1 MDTLNKILKA
11 LALLAIIIAA
21 GVFTVTQLM
30 GGAGQMEQSA
40 PPQVAPAPD
49 GPAPAQ
55 VEEPEITEPVA
66 IPAGDS
72 TQPAYKAVNQPK
84 VLQNVR
90 RKGKTYVSRTAGNL
104 TGQASQRD
112 WGFRGVA
119 TFNYTWGMES
129 TAFVEKNDGLTIVEV
144 RSFDKVV
151 ENVTVSDVGV
161 GLDIPDD
168 VGTLLDTMISL
179 FGSPVSGVVQYM
191 NKRSLS
197 VPDWAL
203 NAMRKCNILPPE
215 FDPNVLLN
223 RMKMFTQQSGKYL
236 LEGKK
241 VRITFKDG
249 QGIVRI
255 EPVDGTALT
264 QREID
269 VIKRSNF
276 VMDHY
281 LMPERN
287 VAVGEKWRVP
297 GNVFGGMVDPRLSG
311 RLEGDVM
318 VTREADSPMEDDS
331 VASRLAV
338 SGDKI
343 YFMSQVDNMK
353 QTGCLSSIKGSS
365 LIPDSCNVVT
375 EAELRGYAEYHE
387 VSTDHLLFEANM
399 SVTPSFRVRY
409 TCEMKD

>member
-21 GVFTVTQLM
+21 GVFTVMQLM
-30 GGAGQMEQSA
+30 GGAGQPELSP
-40 PPQVAPAPD
+40 PPQPVPTPGGPQPAPEKEPKIE
-49 GPAPAQ
+49 GPVP
-55 VEEPEITEPVA
+55 
-66 IPAGDS
+66 IPAGDPI
-72 TQPAYKAVNQPK
+72 QPVYKAVNQPK

-104 TGQASQRD
+104 TGQASHRD

-129 TAFVEKNDGLTIVEV
+129 TAFIEKNDGLTIVEV

-191 NKRSLS
+191 NKRSLP

-203 NAMRKCNILPPE
+203 NAMRKYNILPPE

-255 EPVDGTALT
+255 EPLDGTALT

-287 VAVGEKWRVP
+287 VAVGESWRVP

-318 VTREADSPMEDDS
+318 VTREADFPMEDDS

-365 LIPDSCNVVT
+365 LIPESCNVVT
-375 EAELRGYAEYHE
+375 EAELTGYAEYHE
-387 VSTDHLLFEANM
+387 VSTDHLLFEASM
-399 SVTPSFRVRY
+399 SVAPSFRMRY